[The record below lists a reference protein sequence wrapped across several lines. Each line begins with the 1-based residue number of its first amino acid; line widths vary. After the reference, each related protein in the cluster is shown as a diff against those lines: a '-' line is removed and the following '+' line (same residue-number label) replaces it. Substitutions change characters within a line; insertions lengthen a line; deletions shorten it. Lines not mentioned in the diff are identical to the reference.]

1 MTMSSV
7 LHASGG
13 HAKCLFRTLHRR
25 AEMVGG
31 NLFSRDL
38 LLPTSTPLSRVR
50 NMAVFAIPAVSIL
63 DPI

>member
-1 MTMSSV
+1 MP
-7 LHASGG
+7 AED
-13 HAKCLFRTLHRR
+13 TLHRR

-50 NMAVFAIPAVSIL
+50 NMAVFDIPAVSIL
-63 DPI
+63 DLI